1 MAKIDKLISKGNYNW
16 KFSTV
21 GGVTRVNIE
30 TGDDVA
36 HLNELDQKLWTVLSC
51 PVKGLEFDEKTLALL
66 DSNNDGRIRV
76 GEVVS
81 ASQWL
86 TKVLK
91 DMNYLLEGKDSID
104 FGQVQADTDE
114 GKEVLESAKLILKQ
128 LGIPTP
134 SSPPMARRATT
145 PKPL

>member
-1 MAKIDKLISKGNYNW
+1 MAKINKLIGKNDYDW

-30 TGDDVA
+30 TGADIA

-51 PVKGLEFDEKTLALL
+51 PVKGLEFDEKTLTLMDA
-66 DSNNDGRIRV
+66 DKDGRIRV
-76 GEVVS
+76 NEVVA

-91 DMNYLLEGKDSID
+91 DMNYLLEGKDTID
-104 FGQVQADTDE
+104 FSQVQADTDE
-114 GKEVLESAKLILKQ
+114 GKVLTVDSTGAWAAESL
-128 LGIPTP
+128 P
-134 SSPPMARRATT
+134 SE
-145 PKPL
+145 